1 MVTILLGNEVTNVAL
16 SVVAASITQTVL
28 GTLSSVQQ
36 GLVSAFLVVPIL
48 LVVGEITPKTVA
60 SAKPEL
66 LARIFVGPLS
76 LFALVVAPLVSLLES
91 LANTTVNLLSGQN
104 DLSDS
109 ESDLEIA
116 EAEFRTLV
124 DAGMR
129 EGIVEAQERRL
140 IHNVLDFGE
149 LTVRDVMQPWA
160 DVITLKENTLTDAA
174 VETVTE
180 HQFSRI
186 PVWRNDP
193 HTVTGI
199 VLAKDLL
206 MLKWKRR
213 SARNLQAL
221 RRVPL
226 FTLPSR
232 PATELLTELK
242 TRRFHMAVVVNEAGK
257 AIGICTMEDLLEEL
271 FGPIT
276 DAQQGLSVN
285 DEVGNI

>member
-1 MVTILLGNEVTNVAL
+1 M
-16 SVVAASITQTVL
+16 VAASITQTVL

-109 ESDLEIA
+109 ESDLCEIA

-193 HTVTGI
+193 RTVTGI
-199 VLAKDLL
+199 VLAKDPPDAQ
-206 MLKWKRR
+206 METPICEKFAAASP
-213 SARNLQAL
+213 SAPVYAA
-221 RRVPL
+221 
-226 FTLPSR
+226 SR

-276 DAQQGLSVN
+276 DAQNLSVN